1 MTNYEIRKA
10 NYALQEY
17 LLDYGPQEA
26 RKYSEEYSDISDP
39 YDGIN
44 PREISTENLEPHA
57 YRNLRILEDFFYC
70 YTNKLSFNLTL
81 EPMDVLAVIEANSIK
96 WKPTDAQCIDILERA
111 YRKTDEVGLSESSI
125 LQSIETA
132 IVWAIEEQLDFD
144 DFCKE
149 ELNEEPRTDFSD
161 GSDDEESDSAILRA
175 EMRLR
180 AQDESDTRDL
190 Y

>member
-1 MTNYEIRKA
+1 MTK
-10 NYALQEY
+10 LQ
-17 LLDYGPQEA
+17 
-26 RKYSEEYSDISDP
+26 
-39 YDGIN
+39 
-44 PREISTENLEPHA
+44 
-57 YRNLRILEDFFYC
+57 
-70 YTNKLSFNLTL
+70 FNVTL
-81 EPMDVLAVIEANSIK
+81 EPVDVRAVIDANNIK
-96 WKPTDAQCIDILERA
+96 WKPTDVQCIDILEEA
-111 YRKTDEVGLSESSI
+111 YKKTDEVGLSESSI

-180 AQDESDTRDL
+180 LQDESDTRDL